1 MNVYV
6 CFEHMYINVNI
17 NVCIK
22 MILHIFYSL
31 NPAEACI
38 HLNFVG
44 GGEDYF
50 NIIHDNNK
58 YVTGL
63 LSLKQ
68 FIKFN
73 SLLYFFNA
81 CKNFYF

>member
-1 MNVYV
+1 MMNVYV
-6 CFEHMYINVNI
+6 CFEYMYINVNI

-44 GGEDYF
+44 GGGGLL
-50 NIIHDNNK
+50 NK